1 MNAFWGM
8 DPAQVRGHA
17 ERLRTASG
25 EVAAVTARL
34 GAAVNGTAWTGPD
47 AAQFR
52 HRWRSGAAQR
62 LEEVRSELL
71 ALGNGAH
78 GEAEE
83 QDAASTPYGSGA
95 GSAGT
100 ADAAGEEI
108 DGTTARADGSG
119 SSSSSGHGARNGYLH
134 ENNPWIPDWLE
145 HPAEDLLSTFAGT
158 ASDAVGR
165 GVDTGIDVLEDG
177 LGLFGV
183 STAGLSQFQRDA
195 GHFGGILED
204 WATGERVPTIAEV
217 GAAGLLAAGSG
228 GVGVWEAV
236 TGQDTPLLDDRPGGL
251 VESVRSEPVPA
262 QGPTTLQDLIVR
274 NDALRMDN
282 PGGQLEHGQIGIQE
296 VQRAG
301 GGDPAYIIQVPPTE
315 GAAFSDVPGA
325 YGAQGNSR
333 DWGSNLRLVAGQ
345 HPAAMDDV
353 RAAMEA
359 AGVPPGAEVLLVGH
373 SQGGIVANHLSADPT
388 FNSSSGEPGTYNV
401 THAFSVGSP
410 VQTVVPAQG
419 STQSV
424 NVNHGGGIGA
434 DGISG
439 DLIPALDL
447 GGAQVDGGTLSAP
460 HRHEVTL
467 PGYPV
472 PSGHP
477 VTILQSNHDSMGLQ
491 GEATGG
497 YAGSVGRATA
507 GDPTL
512 SALQHDLT
520 GQYLGEGVTIVDSQ
534 VVTVGRGAP

>member
-1 MNAFWGM
+1 MSAFWGM
-8 DPAQVRGHA
+8 DPAQVRAHA

-25 EVAAVTARL
+25 QVEAVTARL
-34 GAAVNGTAWTGPD
+34 GAAVDGAAWTGAD
-47 AAQFR
+47 AEQFR
-52 HRWRSGAAQR
+52 HRWQNGAAQH
-62 LEEVRSELL
+62 LQTLSTELL
-71 ALGNGAH
+71 ALGDGAC
-78 GEAEE
+78 GEAEQ
-83 QDAASTPYGSGA
+83 QDAASSPHGRGSDGAGAEGAAGEEHRGTRAPADGSGA
-95 GSAGT
+95 G
-100 ADAAGEEI
+100 
-108 DGTTARADGSG
+108 ARG
-119 SSSSSGHGARNGYLH
+119 GYLH
-134 ENNPWIPDWLE
+134 EDNPWIPDWLE
-145 HPAEDLLSTFAGT
+145 GPAEDRLSAFAGT
-158 ASDAVGR
+158 ASEAIGQ
-165 GVDTGIDVLEDG
+165 GFDTGFDMLEDG
-177 LGLFGV
+177 LDRFGV
-183 STAGLSQFQRDA
+183 STAGLAQFQRDA
-195 GHFGGILED
+195 GHFGEILGD
-204 WATGERVPTIAEV
+204 WATGERVPTIAEL

-228 GVGVWEAV
+228 GVGMWEAV
-236 TGQDTPLLDDRPGGL
+236 TGQDTALLDDRPGGL
-251 VESVRSEPVPA
+251 VDSVRTEPAPA
-262 QGPTTLQDLIVR
+262 QGAQTLQDLIVQ

-282 PGGQLEHGQIGIQE
+282 PGGPLEHGQIGIQE
-296 VQRAG
+296 VHRTG
-301 GGDPAYIIQVPPTE
+301 GGDPAYIVQVPPTE

-325 YGAQGNSR
+325 YGEQGNSR

-359 AGVPPGAEVLLVGH
+359 AGVPSGADVLLVGH

-388 FNSSSGEPGTYNV
+388 FNSSSGDSGTYNV

-424 NVNHGGGIGA
+424 NVNHGGGFGA

-472 PSGHP
+472 PSAHP

-512 SALQHDLT
+512 SSLERDLT
-520 GQYLGEGVTIVDSQ
+520 GRYLGEGTTVVGSQ